1 MKKEIAHMQS
11 GMPRHIA
18 FLIDGN
24 RRWAKKRGKPG
35 YRGHYEGAKRV
46 YELIQVCAK
55 QRIPHL
61 TFWGLS
67 TENFRERAHMELRS
81 IFSLNKKAI
90 ELLYALNRKKWNLRF
105 RVIGSMKR
113 LPGDLQKM
121 LKTCERKT
129 KKNTGTTVIAAINY
143 GGRNELV
150 RVMKKMIKSGNPVSE
165 KNFAACL
172 DTAGIP
178 DPDLIIRTG
187 GRNRLSGFMPWQSVY
202 SELYFTDTLWPDFSE
217 QELDK
222 AIAWFRTIQRN
233 FGK

>member
-1 MKKEIAHMQS
+1 
-11 GMPRHIA
+11 
-18 FLIDGN
+18 
-24 RRWAKKRGKPG
+24 
-35 YRGHYEGAKRV
+35 
-46 YELIQVCAK
+46 
-55 QRIPHL
+55 
-61 TFWGLS
+61 
-67 TENFRERAHMELRS
+67 
-81 IFSLNKKAI
+81 
-90 ELLYALNRKKWNLRF
+90 
-105 RVIGSMKR
+105 
-113 LPGDLQKM
+113 
-121 LKTCERKT
+121 
-129 KKNTGTTVIAAINY
+129 
-143 GGRNELV
+143 
-150 RVMKKMIKSGNPVSE
+150 MIKSGNPVSE